1 MTMLDEG
8 KVALQEVLSNVKEG
22 MTVSKVFGEPY
33 EKNGN
38 TVIPVAAVRGGGG
51 GGGGGG
57 AGADGEGEG
66 YGSGG
71 GFGLSARPVGV
82 YILSED
88 GVKWEPALDV
98 SRIAIGGQIIGVV
111 ALLVLRSLIK
121 ARAKVKAA
129 AVSH

>member
-8 KVALQEVLSNVKEG
+8 KEVLREVLGNVKEG

-33 EKNGN
+33 EKNGT

-57 AGADGEGEG
+57 TGVDGEGEG
-66 YGSGG
+66 HGSGG
-71 GFGLSARPVGV
+71 GFGLTARPVGA
-82 YILSED
+82 YILDEE

-98 SRIAIGGQIIGVV
+98 SRIAIGGQIIAVI

-121 ARAKVKAA
+121 SRAKVRLAQ
-129 AVSH
+129 

>member
-8 KVALQEVLSNVKEG
+8 KETLQDILSNVKDG

-33 EKNGN
+33 EKNGT

-57 AGADGEGEG
+57 EGPDGEGEG
-66 YGSGG
+66 HGSGG
-71 GFGLSARPVGV
+71 GFGLTARPVGAYV
-82 YILSED
+82 LDEE

-98 SRIAIGGQIIGVV
+98 SRIAIGGQIIAVV
-111 ALLVLRSLIK
+111 ALLVVRSLIK
-121 ARAKVKAA
+121 SRAKVRLAT
-129 AVSH
+129 

>member
-8 KVALQEVLSNVKEG
+8 RQALDDVLSTVKEG
-22 MTVSKVFGEPY
+22 MTVEKVFGEPL
-33 EKNGN
+33 ERDGK

-57 AGADGEGEG
+57 DAEEGSG

-82 YILSED
+82 YVLDAD
-88 GVKWEPALDV
+88 GVHWEPSLDV
-98 SRIAIGGQIIGVV
+98 SRIAIGGQIV
-111 ALLVLRSLIK
+111 AVFALFVLRSLIK
-121 ARAKVKAA
+121 ARAKVRAKA
-129 AVSH
+129 

>member
-8 KVALQEVLSNVKEG
+8 KEALQEILSNVKEG
-22 MTVSKVFGEPY
+22 MTVSKVFGDAY
-33 EKNGN
+33 EKDGN

-57 AGADGEGEG
+57 AGVEGEGEG
-66 YGSGG
+66 HGSGG

-82 YILSED
+82 YVMSED

-98 SRIAIGGQIIGVV
+98 SRIAIGGQIVGVI

-121 ARAKVKAA
+121 SRAKVRMAS
-129 AVSH
+129 V